1 MSSPEN
7 PGSLNSLPKSAPPPP
22 PGWPFSWILIG
33 AALILVMSSF
43 GGCFDAAMSEVPYS
57 LFWQELNKNNISE
70 VEFVGSRVTGEW
82 KDAPANPESKTGE
95 KLAKKFATVL
105 PNVEDKRVLEL
116 LDKEKVK
123 YKAVNTEWNPL
134 MLAFV
139 YFLPVL
145 LMGSLLWFMM
155 KRSSDPLGGSGM
167 FGSFGRS
174 PARRF
179 ESSSSNKTYADVA
192 GMDNAKRELQE
203 VVEFLKN
210 PNHFQRL
217 GASIPKGVLLM
228 GPPGTGKT
236 LLARATA
243 GEAGVTFYSINGSEF
258 IQLFVGVGASRVRDL
273 FRTAKENAPCV
284 IFIDE
289 IDAVGRM
296 RGAGYGGGNDERE
309 QTLNQIL
316 SEMDGFL
323 QTDAVIVLAATNRP
337 DVLDPALLRP
347 GRFDRHVTVDRP
359 TKDGRRDILKVHI
372 KKVPVADN
380 VKLDEIAASTI
391 GFSGADLRNLV
402 NEAAINATRLNKNF
416 VDEDDFEYARDK
428 VIMGPKR
435 EEILNEREREMTAYH
450 EAGHALLAWRLSE
463 VDIVRKVTIIPRG
476 RALGV
481 TQLMPVEENYSI
493 GEKRLHSQLA
503 FTMGGRAAEKLVF
516 DEFTA
521 GAENDLQQATS
532 LARRMVGHWG
542 MSDVIGPVA
551 FRQQEENPFLGKEL
565 HDSREFSEETA
576 RIIDQEVQKFLMR
589 AQEKAMEV
597 LIANRPQLD
606 QLAHELLKKESLGQ
620 EEMTVILGPPVA
632 KPYVKPLPDALKLPE
647 ELN

>member
-7 PGSLNSLPKSAPPPP
+7 PGSLNSLPKPVPPPP
-22 PGWPFSWILIG
+22 AGWPPAWILIV
-33 AALILVMSSF
+33 AALVIVMFSF
-43 GGCFDAAMSEVPYS
+43 GGCFDTPMSEVPYS
-57 LFWQELNKNNISE
+57 FFWQELKESNVSE
-70 VEFVGSRVTGEW
+70 VEFVGSHLSGVW
-82 KDAPANPESKTGE
+82 KDAPANPDSKTNA
-95 KLAKKFATVL
+95 KLPKKFSTVL
-105 PNVEDKRVLEL
+105 PNVEDKRLLEL
-116 LDKEKVK
+116 LDQSKVK
-123 YKAVNTEWNPL
+123 YKAENTEWNPL
-134 MLAFV
+134 LLAFI
-139 YFLPVL
+139 YFIVPGLI
-145 LMGSLLWFMM
+145 MGLFLWFML

-174 PARRF
+174 PARKF

-203 VVEFLKN
+203 VVEFLKD
-210 PNHFQRL
+210 PTHFQRL

-372 KKVPVADN
+372 KKVPIADN

-391 GFSGADLRNLV
+391 GFSGADLKNLV
-402 NEAAINATRLNKNF
+402 NEAAISATRLNKDF
-416 VDEDDFEYARDK
+416 VDDDDFEYARDK

-493 GEKRLHSQLA
+493 GEKRLHARLA

-542 MSDVIGPVA
+542 MSEVIGPVA

-589 AQEKAMEV
+589 AQDKAMEV
-597 LIANRPQLD
+597 LVANRPQLD
-606 QLAHELLKKESLGQ
+606 LLAHELLKKESLGQ

-632 KPYVKPLPDALKLPE
+632 KPYVKPLPQALQ
-647 ELN
+647 

>member
-70 VEFVGSRVTGEW
+70 VEFVGSRVTGVW

-123 YKAVNTEWNPL
+123 YKAINTEWNPL

>member
-22 PGWPFSWILIG
+22 LGWPPVWIFVVL
-33 AALILVMSSF
+33 ALVLVMFSF
-43 GGCFDAAMSEVPYS
+43 GGCFETPPSEVPYS
-57 LFWQELNKNNISE
+57 FFWQQLKKGNVTQ
-70 VEFVGSRVTGEW
+70 VEFVGSHLSGEW
-82 KDAPANPESKTGE
+82 KEAPANPESDK
-95 KLAKKFATVL
+95 KVLLAKKFSTVL
-105 PNVEDKRVLEL
+105 PNVEDKRLLEQ
-116 LDKEKVK
+116 LDLSTVK
-123 YKAVNTEWNPL
+123 YKAESTEWNPL
-134 MLAFV
+134 MLAFI
-139 YFLPVL
+139 YFIAPGLIMGGIL
-145 LMGSLLWFMM
+145 YLML

-203 VVEFLKN
+203 VVEFLKD
-210 PNHFQRL
+210 PTHFQRL

-391 GFSGADLRNLV
+391 GFSGADLKNLV
-402 NEAAINATRLNKNF
+402 NEAAINATRLNKDF

-493 GEKRLHSQLA
+493 GEKRLHARLA

-542 MSDVIGPVA
+542 MSEVIGPVA

-589 AQEKAMEV
+589 AQDKAMEV
-597 LIANRPQLD
+597 LVANRPQLD

-620 EEMTVILGPPVA
+620 EEMKVILGPPVA
-632 KPYVKPLPDALKLPE
+632 KPYVKPLPE
-647 ELN
+647 ELI

>member
-7 PGSLNSLPKSAPPPP
+7 PGSPNSLPKTPAPPPA
-22 PGWPFSWILIG
+22 GWPPAWILLA
-33 AALILVMSSF
+33 AALLMVTLSF
-43 GGCFDAAMSEVPYS
+43 GGCFEPASSEVPYS
-57 LFWQELNKNNISE
+57 FFWQELKGGN
-70 VEFVGSRVTGEW
+70 VTQVDFVGSHVTGEW
-82 KDAPANPESKTGE
+82 KEAPANPEVKTGG
-95 KLAKKFATVL
+95 KLAKKFTTVL
-105 PNVEDKRVLEL
+105 PSVEDKRLLEL
-116 LDKEKVK
+116 LDQMKVK
-123 YKAVNTEWNPL
+123 YKAENTEWNPL
-134 MLAFV
+134 MLALI
-139 YFLPVL
+139 YFIVPGVI
-145 LMGSLLWFMM
+145 MGGFLWFMM

-203 VVEFLKN
+203 VVEFLKD
-210 PNHFQRL
+210 PTHFQRL

-359 TKDGRRDILKVHI
+359 TKDGRRDILKVHV
-372 KKVPVADN
+372 KKVPIADN

-416 VDEDDFEYARDK
+416 VDADDFEYARDK

-493 GEKRLHSQLA
+493 GERRLHSQLA

-542 MSDVIGPVA
+542 MSEVIGPVA

-589 AQEKAMEV
+589 AQDKAMEV

-632 KPYVKPLPDALKLPE
+632 KPYVKPLPE
-647 ELN
+647 ELKS

>member
-22 PGWPFSWILIG
+22 PGWPASWILIG
-33 AALILVMSSF
+33 AALILVMFSF
-43 GGCFDAAMSEVPYS
+43 GGCFEAAMSEVPYS
-57 LFWQELNKNNISE
+57 LFWQELNNKNVSE

-82 KDAPANPESKTGE
+82 KEAPLNPESKTGA
-95 KLAKKFATVL
+95 KLPKKFATVL
-105 PNVEDKRVLEL
+105 PNIEDKRVLEL

-123 YKAVNTEWNPL
+123 YRAVNTEWNPL
-134 MLAFV
+134 MLAFI
-139 YFLPVL
+139 YFIVPGL
-145 LMGSLLWFMM
+145 LMGVFLWLIL

-179 ESSSSNKTYADVA
+179 ESSSNNKTYADVA

-203 VVEFLKN
+203 VVEFLKD
-210 PNHFQRL
+210 PSHFQRL

-416 VDEDDFEYARDK
+416 VDADDFEYARDK

-503 FTMGGRAAEKLVF
+503 FIMGGRAAEKLVF

-542 MSDVIGPVA
+542 MSDAIGPVA

-589 AQEKAMEV
+589 AQDKAMEV

-632 KPYVKPLPDALKLPE
+632 KPYVKPLPE
-647 ELN
+647 ELAPKS